1 MAGLVTYGNKLSLED
16 NDDVIKINK
25 EYYEAN
31 KENIEKFNVV
41 GNKLSYDIPQLE
53 IIGDILSSSKNI
65 AKSTYYSW
73 LGAAYKS
80 ATGETKPIDFLKTAE
95 ENHIKYKDF
104 ASNFKYSFRKKIEL
118 EPNIT
123 QKWAMSAGAESL
135 RAATDVRQLP
145 VLLGTTL
152 LTPYVAGYIGAT
164 SVAGRLGTTA
174 VLNGIENMV
183 QESADI
189 YISEGRT
196 PELDEIIYSGVGGA
210 GAGLLFAGLG
220 MGIGKVVN
228 KIETK
233 FDNIARKKKSQE
245 IIINLFSEAD
255 KKIQESS
262 ILNNG
267 DMTIKDLENTVGIK
281 DNLGII
287 NEYKGSQGSERFL
300 FKHLY
305 INDVNKFQADLYARS
320 IVLKMIDDPDI
331 DFIKNG
337 ADFNKILNENPILIR
352 NLAKEYIDSGKLG
365 EGEKKAF
372 EFFLDL
378 TNPDKITDVRVDVPG
393 MMEEVDKNLNGND
406 SGYEP
411 LFEDMKVQHH
421 IVDSETFERKKR
433 KIKHNYKDFPKG
445 TLQANLEKDGIIPP
459 GANVKYVR
467 GAIEKTPYQDLV
479 HITEHGTPITR
490 KKWLKGDAHINF
502 EYEIDGK
509 KYYGDYRLTE
519 QYGYLGDTYELD
531 VNAAPGTQKNITPQR
546 KVTNI
551 VDDMNG
557 TPEPI
562 KPISVEEMRSI
573 VYKELGL
580 DKTFGELGQKQLTEE
595 LIYSYSKKVG
605 EVIRK
610 KYNIN
615 SLEEMADFYKK
626 RYGINFKFKGFT
638 DLKGAKGETIIR
650 KARGTNELIGDIEIF
665 ISNNIPDL
673 ETQLGVM
680 RHELQHVFDF
690 YKNPEFKSQPF
701 FTPVIFANSEVGDR
715 LNRLGRGHFADFPEE
730 YFELSY
736 LIKNKLDNLI
746 NGEKLDNEIVEV
758 LKLELPKTVGK
769 EDIEI
774 YKSMLKA
781 AKTESDPAKAVAE
794 LRKSFSKYAKWKND
808 IPEIFWKAKDVGQ
821 ASSLMSEYLET
832 NLFIPYEKT
841 KQQMEG
847 MLTNAFN
854 ITYKGEKLNP
864 DKLISLF
871 EENGENLTH
880 YLFRWN
886 YKSLPDSL
894 KELEPEILR
903 LREEFY
909 STMKELTNGYE
920 ITVDDIVNNF
930 MFDHNLSAEKY
941 IRQEDILKYLG
952 DDKKVDLDKFIRG
965 DLSYDDLVELN
976 IPERLLTIRNAF
988 AEDNLEF
995 FESAP
1000 ETLINNLKGKNKAPK
1015 EKIIKLM
1022 AKANECMS
1030 SSDKKA
1036 LVKKYKLEGIPQ
1048 IKEFI
1053 EKSDFYKEVDTNL
1066 IAQNILE
1073 SRKNN
1078 AKYFYTMDMM
1088 SKKGSYKNKFLG
1100 GHLHRFGRFDDFING
1115 EKIIKR
1121 KNLTRLVNK
1130 NKTSDRTAIR
1140 RFIREIS
1147 VAKAIKDN
1155 LPGHG
1160 MNGIERILNE
1170 TQRKT
1175 ANDTYKTLVRAIE
1188 KKIDD
1193 RIGMDLGRI
1202 TKPPKTIADK
1212 AITNFLSYSNK
1223 VSLTGLKFTKD
1234 FIFEAPTMARAS
1246 TMLYNSAGI
1255 TETYKNFLKAAQVL
1269 YLSKEMFDKY
1279 DKALGSRFEY
1289 SVPLKFFNSIMDKAD
1304 DVTGEIAERIN
1315 KYGSKWEKIIS
1326 GIDTGL
1332 NKLNFYGESQKVMK
1346 LAAFFEG
1353 AEILRN
1359 MSKFQDLDDLF
1370 KNNTAYM
1377 ENLFKNVGIDD
1388 LDFYFI
1394 KKLKDIPEFNE
1405 LGVFNEVDLFDFINK
1420 SEVEKQLGRVLYNEE
1435 FDLIRKNIT
1444 EKITKLHDKI
1454 VTDISPTET
1463 NASMRAVIENI
1474 ENPIHRNFMRLMG
1487 NFKTSIQ
1494 EQWRRLGRDL
1504 YTSNIVDGHFD
1515 WGNKIWQ
1522 KRLFKHILGVTG
1534 LYGGLALVT
1543 DLDFYTDPIATI
1555 NEKIDDLI
1563 DSPGSAFWE
1572 VLDSQ
1577 INSWALVNGSAVA
1590 RRPIQI
1596 AHNLSKGDFEK
1607 AGANIL
1613 KLGLGTSNVNMAKTG
1628 YSLAEKIVG
1637 E

>member
-1 MAGLVTYGNKLSLED
+1 MAGLVTYGNKLSLEG
-16 NDDVIKINK
+16 NDSVTKINQ
-25 EYYEAN
+25 EYYDSN
-31 KENIEKFNVV
+31 KESIERFSVK
-41 GNKLSYDIPQLE
+41 GNKVSYDTPQLE
-53 IIGDILSSSKNI
+53 IIGDVLSSSKNI

-95 ENHIKYKDF
+95 ENHIKYKEIANDF
-104 ASNFKYSFRKKIEL
+104 KETFREKIEL

-123 QKWAMSAGAESL
+123 QKWAMSAAAESL
-135 RAATDVRQLP
+135 RVLTDVRQIP
-145 VLLGTTL
+145 VLLGTSL
-152 LTPYVAGYIGAT
+152 FTPAVAGYLGAT

-174 VLNGIENMV
+174 VLNGIENMI

-196 PELDEIIYSGVGGA
+196 PGLDEVVYSGIGGA
-210 GAGLLFAGLG
+210 GAGLLFAGAG
-220 MGIGKVVN
+220 MGIGKVASKV
-228 KIETK
+228 ETK
-233 FDNIARKKKSQE
+233 LDDISRKKRSKE
-245 IIINLFSEAD
+245 IILNLFDDAG
-255 KKIQESS
+255 KKVQENS
-262 ILNNG
+262 ILNRG
-267 DMTIKDLENTVGIK
+267 DVTIKDIENTVAIK
-281 DNLGII
+281 DNIKFT
-287 NEYKGSQGSERFL
+287 NEFKGTQGSEKNIFY
-300 FKHLY
+300 KHLY
-305 INDVNKFQADLYARS
+305 INDVDKFQADLYAKT
-320 IVLKMIDDPDI
+320 IILKMIDDPDV

-337 ADFNKILNENPILIR
+337 ADFNKALNENPALIR
-352 NLAKEYIDSGKLG
+352 NLAKDFVDSGKLG
-365 EGEKKAF
+365 EGEKEAF
-372 EFFLDL
+372 NFFLDL

-393 MMEEVDKNLNGND
+393 MIEEVDKVVNSVE

-421 IVDSETFERKKR
+421 IVDAETFERKKR
-433 KIKHNYKDFPKG
+433 KIKHNYKDFPTG
-445 TLQANLEKDGIIPP
+445 TLEVNLKNDGVIPNE
-459 GANVKYVR
+459 AKVKYTR
-467 GAIEKTPYQDLV
+467 GAIQKTPYDEVV

-502 EYEIDGK
+502 EYELDGK
-509 KYYGDYRLTE
+509 KYYGDYQLT
-519 QYGYLGDTYELD
+519 QQHGYLGDTYELD
-531 VNAAPGTQKNITPQR
+531 VNAAPGTDKNITPKR
-546 KVTNI
+546 PVTNI

-557 TPEPI
+557 TPEPT
-562 KPISVEEMRSI
+562 KPISTEEIKKI
-573 VYKELGL
+573 VYKEFGL
-580 DKTFGELGQKQLTEE
+580 DDSIDITQIRGIHEKIIKKAGE
-595 LIYSYSKKVG
+595 I
-605 EVIRK
+605 IRK

-615 SLEEMADFYKK
+615 TPEEMVEFYKK
-626 RYGINFKFKGFT
+626 KYKIDFEYLGETEKQFMSAYGVTRSRVNSNNQIEIKISLNPTKVKDDL
-638 DLKGAKGETIIR
+638 DLKL
-650 KARGTNELIGDIEIF
+650 GTL
-665 ISNNIPDL
+665 
-673 ETQLGVM
+673 
-680 RHELQHVFDF
+680 RHEIEHAIDKYQAPGFESAVYRKKDITDKTFG
-690 YKNPEFKSQPF
+690 E
-701 FTPVIFANSEVGDR
+701 VIEDMTKGHFSKYPDVNFEISYIINDKINNMLKDGKINSETV
-715 LNRLGRGHFADFPEE
+715 
-730 YFELSY
+730 EL
-736 LIKNKLDNLI
+736 LDLQ
-746 NGEKLDNEIVEV
+746 
-758 LKLELPKTVGK
+758 LPKNTGA
-769 EDIEI
+769 EDI
-774 YKSMLKA
+774 A
-781 AKTESDPAKAVAE
+781 AFSNMIDSVKGIKDPGKKIAE

-886 YKSLPDSL
+886 YKELPEAL
-894 KELEPEILR
+894 KELEPDILR
-903 LREEFY
+903 LRQEFY
-909 STMKELTNGYE
+909 DVMKELTNGYE
-920 ITVDDIVNNF
+920 ITVEDIVNNF
-930 MFDHNLSAEKY
+930 MFDHNLSVEKY

-965 DLSYDDLVELN
+965 ELSYDDLVELN

-1000 ETLINNLKGKNKAPK
+1000 ETLINNLRGKNKAPK

-1030 SSDKKA
+1030 SSEKKA
-1036 LVKKYKLEGIPQ
+1036 LVKKYKLDGIPQ

-1088 SKKGSYKNKFLG
+1088 SKKGNYKNKFLG

-1160 MNGIERILNE
+1160 MNGIKRILSE

-1175 ANDTYKTLVRAIE
+1175 TNDTYKTLVRAIE
-1188 KKIDD
+1188 KKIDE

-1202 TKPPKTIADK
+1202 TKPPKTTGDK
-1212 AITNFLSYSNK
+1212 VITNFLNYSNK
-1223 VSLTGLKFTKD
+1223 ISLTGLKFTKD

-1269 YLSKEMFDKY
+1269 YLSKQMFDKY

-1289 SVPLKFFNSIMDKAD
+1289 SVPLKFFNSIMDKSD
-1304 DVTGEIAERIN
+1304 DFTGEIAERTA
-1315 KYGSKWEKIIS
+1315 KYGSKWDKALS
-1326 GIDTGL
+1326 RLDDGL
-1332 NKLNFYGESQKVMK
+1332 NKLNFYGEGQKIMK
-1346 LAAFFEG
+1346 LAAFFNG

-1359 MSKFQDLDDLF
+1359 FGKYQDLDDLF

-1377 ENLFKNVGIDD
+1377 KNLFKNIGIDD
-1388 LDFYFI
+1388 MDFYFI
-1394 KKLKDIPEFNE
+1394 KKLKDIPEFKE
-1405 LGVFNEVDLFDFINK
+1405 VGVFNEIDLSDNITKAEMDNY
-1420 SEVEKQLGRVLYNEE
+1420 LGKVLSDEE
-1435 FDLIRKNIT
+1435 FKLMKKNT
-1444 EKITKLHDKI
+1444 VEKITKLYDKI
-1454 VTDISPTET
+1454 VVDVSPTET
-1463 NASMRAVIENI
+1463 NASMRAAIEMI
-1474 ENPIHRNFMRLMG
+1474 ENPVHRNFMRLMG
-1487 NFKTSIQ
+1487 NFKVSIQ

-1504 YTSNIVDGHFD
+1504 IASNMVDGHFD
-1515 WGNKIWQ
+1515 WRNKIWQ
-1522 KRLFKHILGVTG
+1522 KRFFKHILGLGG

-1543 DLDFYTDPIATI
+1543 DIDFYTDPIATI
-1555 NEKIDDLI
+1555 NEKVDDLI
-1563 DSPGSAFWE
+1563 DDPGSAFWE

-1577 INSWALVNGSAVA
+1577 VNSWALVNGSAVA

-1596 AHNLSKGDFEK
+1596 AQNLSKGDFEK

-1613 KLGLGTSNVNMAKTG
+1613 KLGLGTSNVNMAKAG
-1628 YSLAEKIVG
+1628 YNLAEKIVG

>member
-1 MAGLVTYGNKLSLED
+1 MAGLVTYGNKLSLEG

-41 GNKLSYDIPQLE
+41 GNKVSYDIPQLE

-104 ASNFKYSFRKKIEL
+104 ASNFKDSFRKKIEL

-135 RAATDVRQLP
+135 RVATDVRQLP

-220 MGIGKVVN
+220 MGIGKVAN

-421 IVDSETFERKKR
+421 IVDNETFERKKR
-433 KIKHNYKDFPKG
+433 KIKHNYRDFPTG
-445 TLQANLEKDGIIPP
+445 TLQANLEKDGIIPS

-562 KPISVEEMRSI
+562 KPISVEEVKKI

-580 DKTFGELGQKQLTEE
+580 DSTVDKTQIRDIHEKIIKKAGET
-595 LIYSYSKKVG
+595 V
-605 EVIRK
+605 RK

-615 SLEEMADFYKK
+615 TPEEMAEFYKK
-626 RYGINFKFKGFT
+626 KYKIDFEYLGETEEQFTSVYGVTRSRINSSNQREIKISLNPLMMKDDL
-638 DLKGAKGETIIR
+638 DLKL
-650 KARGTNELIGDIEIF
+650 GTL
-665 ISNNIPDL
+665 
-673 ETQLGVM
+673 
-680 RHELQHVFDF
+680 RHEIEHAIDKYQA
-690 YKNPEFKSQPF
+690 PGFKSIKFQKKDIADMTFGEAIEDMTKGHFSKYPDVNF
-701 FTPVIFANSEVGDR
+701 EISYIINDKINNMLKDGKINSETV
-715 LNRLGRGHFADFPEE
+715 
-730 YFELSY
+730 EL
-736 LIKNKLDNLI
+736 LDLQ
-746 NGEKLDNEIVEV
+746 
-758 LKLELPKTVGK
+758 LPKNTGT
-769 EDIEI
+769 EDIVAFSNMI
-774 YKSMLKA
+774 DSVKGIK
-781 AKTESDPAKAVAE
+781 DPGKKIAE

-965 DLSYDDLVELN
+965 DLSYDNLVELN

-1030 SSDKKA
+1030 SSDKKT

-1053 EKSDFYKEVDTNL
+1053 EKSNFYKEVDTNL

-1160 MNGIERILNE
+1160 MKGIERILNE

-1504 YTSNIVDGHFD
+1504 YASNIVDGHFD

-1543 DLDFYTDPIATI
+1543 DLDFYSDPIATI

-1596 AHNLSKGDFEK
+1596 AQNLSKGDFEK
-1607 AGANIL
+1607 SRANIL